1 MNIGTWQVGIATQLG
16 LLLVVMGLLC
26 VAKPYQTAQ
35 WHKNDPDIQE
45 REHKREQSH
54 RRKKDRVEFDASIL
68 ETEREPSNLAVR
80 AVRVLGAIA
89 LVAGAALMLWSFL

>member
-1 MNIGTWQVGIATQLG
+1 
-16 LLLVVMGLLC
+16 MGLLC
-26 VAKPYQTAQ
+26 VAKPYQTAK